1 MMAGMTKERHLLL
14 LAVAAVSLAAAL
26 AACDQAA
33 PAAGGPVA
41 APAAGGPVAA
51 PSASAPAAEPPGL
64 RTETLIVAIVADDAS
79 PAGSLAVTPAG
90 RDAATQT
97 TVIPTTT
104 LTFPSDFGAP
114 VRHTDY
120 RVHLHYEYSAALPY
134 AGITRRV
141 IERGGVTPWTSINGG
156 ASWRTGGFELGG
168 GLVTL
173 GFEYRAG
180 DAEDGLDAPGSIT
193 IHLSASGVQRYDG
206 AAPKYAAAQIRDYLQ
221 SNSLLIRFFIITD
234 Q

>member
-1 MMAGMTKERHLLL
+1 MAGMTKERHLLL
-14 LAVAAVSLAAAL
+14 LAVVAVSLAAAL
-26 AACDQAA
+26 AACDQ
-33 PAAGGPVA
+33 A

-64 RTETLIVAIVADDAS
+64 RTETVIIAIVANDAR
-79 PAGSLAVTPAG
+79 PAGSLAAIPAG

-97 TVIPTTT
+97 TVTPTAT

-114 VRHTDY
+114 VRHTDS
-120 RVHLHYEYSAALPY
+120 RVHLHYEYSAALPH
-134 AGITRRV
+134 AGISRRV

-180 DAEDGLDAPGSIT
+180 DAEDGLDAAGSIT
-193 IHLSASGVQRYDG
+193 IHLSASGLQSAG
-206 AAPKYAAAQIRDYLQ
+206 AAFAPKYAEARILDYLQ

>member
-1 MMAGMTKERHLLL
+1 MAGMTKERHLLL
-14 LAVAAVSLAAAL
+14 LAVAAVSLTVAL

-33 PAAGGPVA
+33 PAAGGPA
-41 APAAGGPVAA
+41 AAAGDP
-51 PSASAPAAEPPGL
+51 ASAPAAEPPGL
-64 RTETLIVAIVADDAS
+64 RTETLIVAIVADDAR
-79 PAGSLAVTPAG
+79 PAGRLAVTPAG

-97 TVIPTTT
+97 TVTPTTT

-180 DAEDGLDAPGSIT
+180 DAEDGFDAPGSIT

>member
-1 MMAGMTKERHLLL
+1 M
-14 LAVAAVSLAAAL
+14 
-26 AACDQAA
+26 
-33 PAAGGPVA
+33 
-41 APAAGGPVAA
+41 
-51 PSASAPAAEPPGL
+51 
-64 RTETLIVAIVADDAS
+64 
-79 PAGSLAVTPAG
+79 
-90 RDAATQT
+90 
-97 TVIPTTT
+97 
-104 LTFPSDFGAP
+104 
-114 VRHTDY
+114 
-120 RVHLHYEYSAALPY
+120 HYEYSAALPY

-180 DAEDGLDAPGSIT
+180 DAEDGLDARGSIT
-193 IHLSASGVQRYDG
+193 IHLSASGLEWGG
-206 AAPKYAAAQIRDYLQ
+206 ADYAPKYAAARILDYLQ

>member
-33 PAAGGPVA
+33 PAAGGPA
-41 APAAGGPVAA
+41 AAAGDP
-51 PSASAPAAEPPGL
+51 ASAPAAEPPGL

-79 PAGSLAVTPAG
+79 PAGRLAVTPAG

-97 TVIPTTT
+97 TVTPTAT

-114 VRHTDY
+114 VRHTDT
-120 RVHLHYEYSAALPY
+120 RVHLHYEYSAALPH
-134 AGITRRV
+134 AGISRRV

-180 DAEDGLDAPGSIT
+180 DAEDGLDAAGSIT
-193 IHLSASGVQRYDG
+193 IHLSASGLQSAG
-206 AAPKYAAAQIRDYLQ
+206 AAFAPKYAEARILDYLQ